1 MIKYIFLLLF
11 SVTLFGA
18 AHKIAIDPAST
29 GVAYNGI
36 ESNDLTLAIGLKTRD
51 LLTADTVDTN
61 GGGEWTVT
69 MLRSDD
75 TNPSLASRIEAANS
89 AGVERLIKISI
100 NSVEA
105 VTSNG
110 IETYSRDVATPDKA
124 LANLVQD
131 KLVAQFVV
139 LSDRGWK
146 VLSATMNDQYYVT
159 NHANMPV
166 IVTYPGFIRN
176 ATDMGA
182 INNTTGHQKAG
193 KAIMYAFQ
201 EHYGHSNYDPTGDNT
216 LPVLNITSHT
226 NNQTVTTTP
235 ITVMGTVT
243 DNIGISSVTI
253 NDVAVTYNSTN
264 NTFQGS
270 VPLIAGNNT
279 ITVKATDTSNNI
291 STKSIV
297 VNYDAPD
304 TTKPVIT
311 VFTPTF
317 GSTVNV
323 STIQITGKVTDSE
336 SAITVFKIGTTNV
349 ALQTDGSFSYS
360 VTLTEGENTFTLYA
374 KDAANN
380 EETVTVKVTYNHDVQ
395 NDTTPP
401 VIVISSPANNATVN
415 VADITVSGT
424 ITDESQISEFKV
436 NNEPS
441 LLEQGSF
448 SHQITLLE
456 GQNTITVYAKDE
468 YNNSSTKS
476 IIVTYNP
483 QATDTTGPDI
493 TISSPAAGAR
503 VTTPSLIITG
513 IVTDSSGVSKFSI
526 NNTDVTLNASG
537 RFNHTVILTLGE
549 NKFTFKATDTN
560 NNNSEK
566 VLFLYLES
574 NTNSGPL
581 LNIMYPQDGTEV
593 KTNVLKIIGSV
604 TDSDGVSYLT
614 INSMNVPINQDGSFE
629 WPLTLSE
636 GPNQIIF
643 EAADIPNNKTTQT
656 LTVTYTKTA
665 NKTPSSDGCSY
676 SDSKNYGIMGLFFF
690 MLLLISTLKR
700 QKSK

>member
-11 SVTLFGA
+11 SVSLFGA
-18 AHKIAIDPAST
+18 AHKIAIDPANQSLANEN
-29 GVAYNGI
+29 GVVA
-36 ESNDLTLAIGLKTRD
+36 SDLNLAIGLKAKD

-69 MLRSDD
+69 MLRTDT
-75 TNPSLASRIEAANS
+75 TNPSIASRIEAANS
-89 AGVERLIKISI
+89 AGAERYLVIKL
-100 NSVEA
+100 NSYTTTTA
-105 VTSNG
+105 NG
-110 IETYSRDVATPDKA
+110 IQTEAKDIATPNQA
-124 LANLVQD
+124 LRELVQTN
-131 KLVAQFVV
+131 LVAQ
-139 LSDRGWK
+139 LGLANRTTK
-146 VLSATMNDQYYVT
+146 VLTETAYDN
-159 NHANMPV
+159 ANMPV
-166 IVTYPGFIRN
+166 IVTRIGFITN
-176 ATDMGA
+176 STDMGA
-182 INNTTGHQKAG
+182 LNNTAGHQKAG
-193 KAIMYAFQ
+193 KALMYALQ
-201 EHYGHSNYDPTGDNT
+201 EHYGHGNYDPTGDNT
-216 LPVLNITSHT
+216 MPVLNITSHT
-226 NNQTVTTTP
+226 NNQTVTTSP

-243 DNIGISSVTI
+243 DNIGISSVKI

-279 ITVKATDTSNNI
+279 ITVKATDTSNNVA
-291 STKSIV
+291 TKSIV

-336 SAITVFKIGTTNV
+336 STISVFKIGTTNV
-349 ALQTDGSFSYS
+349 ALQGDGSFSYS
-360 VTLTEGENTFTLYA
+360 VTLVEGENTFTLYA
-374 KDAANN
+374 KDSANN
-380 EETVTVKVTYNHDVQ
+380 EETATVKVTYNREVE

-415 VADITVSGT
+415 VADITISGT
-424 ITDESQISEFKV
+424 VTDESQISEFKV

-456 GQNTITVYAKDE
+456 GQNTINVYAKDE
-468 YNNSSTKS
+468 FNNSSTKS

-503 VTTPSLIITG
+503 FTNSSVIITG

-526 NNTDVTLNASG
+526 NNADVTLNASG
-537 RFNHTVILTLGE
+537 RFNHTVTLTLGE
-549 NKFTFKATDTN
+549 NKFTFKATDTKN
-560 NNNSEK
+560 NDSEK

-593 KTNVLKIIGSV
+593 KTNVLIIIGSV

-614 INSMNVPINQDGSFE
+614 INSMNVTIKQDGSFE

-676 SDSKNYGIMGLFFF
+676 SDNKNYGILGLFFF